1 MLIAKAANTNS
12 RELSRPIINHRAE
25 KIRGL
30 FEKQKPDR
38 TWSFEGY
45 TPSQTGKWSH
55 SYHRYPAKFI
65 PQLVENL
72 IDKYVTTNTAHIND
86 PFMGSGTTIVTAISR
101 GFKASGTDVNGI
113 AFLMTKV
120 KATPIEPDLLE
131 EKIKCF
137 LSDLSP
143 HSTTK
148 PFIPKAHLER
158 IDYWFDGRNKFEL
171 GKILATIQKEKNDAC
186 REFLLVAFSHI
197 LKNCSIW
204 LQKSNKPTRDLQKI
218 PEDPYQALQRHL
230 KKMQRGNKQF
240 YEIVPAKTR
249 EYLQDYLN
257 IQLGDARKQP
267 ADKESVDLV
276 VTSSPYVTSYEY
288 ADLHQLSTIWLE
300 FSDDLKQYRKEFIGT
315 SYKAYEEIILD
326 GEIAL
331 SIVDEM
337 KEHSPKMAKEIEAF
351 FLDMQEVFTDS
362 YRILKKGGRCCYV
375 IGNTAL
381 RGVNIYNG
389 EAFAEGLE
397 LAGFR
402 LDDVITREIP
412 SKILPQ
418 TRDEKTGRFASSKK
432 ANALA
437 YPHEYIIVG
446 YKR

>member
-1 MLIAKAANTNS
+1 
-12 RELSRPIINHRAE
+12 
-25 KIRGL
+25 
-30 FEKQKPDR
+30 
-38 TWSFEGY
+38 
-45 TPSQTGKWSH
+45 
-55 SYHRYPAKFI
+55 
-65 PQLVENL
+65 
-72 IDKYVTTNTAHIND
+72 
-86 PFMGSGTTIVTAISR
+86 
-101 GFKASGTDVNGI
+101 
-113 AFLMTKV
+113 
-120 KATPIEPDLLE
+120 
-131 EKIKCF
+131 
-137 LSDLSP
+137 
-143 HSTTK
+143 
-148 PFIPKAHLER
+148 
-158 IDYWFDGRNKFEL
+158 
-171 GKILATIQKEKNDAC
+171 
-186 REFLLVAFSHI
+186 
-197 LKNCSIW
+197 
-204 LQKSNKPTRDLQKI
+204 
-218 PEDPYQALQRHL
+218 
-230 KKMQRGNKQF
+230 MQRGNKQF